1 MKVTLKWLKF
11 SRVPKWSPKIETKC
25 KKMQR
30 NESPHFQVDSD
41 FEIWGPTLVP
51 ISS

>member
-11 SRVPKWSPKIETKC
+11 LGVPKWIPKIEAKC
-25 KKMQR
+25 KKMQQ
-30 NESPHFQVDSD
+30 NESPHFVMDSH